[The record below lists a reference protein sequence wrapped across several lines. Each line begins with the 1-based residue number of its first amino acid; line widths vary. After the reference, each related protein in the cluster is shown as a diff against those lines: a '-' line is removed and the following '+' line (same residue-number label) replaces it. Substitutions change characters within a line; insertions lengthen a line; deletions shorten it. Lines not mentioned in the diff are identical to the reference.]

1 VETEL
6 APALKDAVLRRMAG
20 EQSYNRGHEYF
31 KHGDVVSVETAAEG
45 IHAAARPA
53 DYTVSISSDDG
64 VVIIPVIARAAK
76 RRAKTK
82 RLTLA
87 DAAQLLQD
95 EDKDAL
101 VRMLLDWAQEDP
113 VLQRLLQHAA
123 RRSSP
128 EAAAFVHALEALRE
142 KYKIKRNFLKL
153 LEELT
158 EDAESGV
165 NLQTAGSSV
174 KKLVTLTTSPSRS
187 MCRYSSRR
195 PKWPQYHC
203 CPKQDRV
210 VAVRVENTGVIVRN
224 QVF

>member
-1 VETEL
+1 
-6 APALKDAVLRRMAG
+6 M
-20 EQSYNRGHEYF
+20 
-31 KHGDVVSVETAAEG
+31 VSVETAAEG

-195 PKWPQYHC
+195 PKWPLGYWM
-203 CPKQDRV
+203 
-210 VAVRVENTGVIVRN
+210 ENRSGKANLLTAGGLLSGDAAYPAPVSGPAIRGKAL
-224 QVF
+224 FRPSKRSCGP